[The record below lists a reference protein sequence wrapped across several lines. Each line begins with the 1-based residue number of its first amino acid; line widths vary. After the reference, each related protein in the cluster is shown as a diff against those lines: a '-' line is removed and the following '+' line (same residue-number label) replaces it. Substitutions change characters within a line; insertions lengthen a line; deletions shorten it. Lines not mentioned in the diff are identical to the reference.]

1 MKKIF
6 LIIFFSFF
14 FSTVSNSKIYKLEKC
29 YSSYSTV
36 NPSLVTKKFDN
47 DVFEKF
53 NIFVDTEKKKI
64 QSTIIFTDK
73 YFELSKKNNTNKK
86 NVTKIYTSTE
96 DITYIDEKNNYFVS
110 IGEVKLMNKIETLR
124 TSINYKNKT
133 VIVEKGKFIDVL
145 SCEQ

>member
-6 LIIFFSFF
+6 LVILFSFL

-53 NIFVDTEKKKI
+53 NVFVDTEKKKI

-73 YFELSKKNNTNKK
+73 YFELSKKNNTNK
-86 NVTKIYTSTE
+86 NITKIYTSIE
-96 DITYIDEKNNYFVS
+96 DITYIDEKNNYFIS
-110 IGEVKLMNKIETLR
+110 IGEVRLMNKIEILR
-124 TSINYKNKT
+124 TSINYTNKK
-133 VIVEKGKFIDVL
+133 VIIEKGKFIDVL
-145 SCEQ
+145 SCE

>member
-1 MKKIF
+1 MRNTRLSI
-6 LIIFFSFF
+6 
-14 FSTVSNSKIYKLEKC
+14 N
-29 YSSYSTV
+29 
-36 NPSLVTKKFDN
+36 
-47 DVFEKF
+47 
-53 NIFVDTEKKKI
+53 
-64 QSTIIFTDK
+64 
-73 YFELSKKNNTNKK
+73 ELSKKNNTNKK

-133 VIVEKGKFIDVL
+133 VIIEKGKFIDVL

>member
-53 NIFVDTEKKKI
+53 NIFVDTEKRKI

-86 NVTKIYTSTE
+86 NITKIYTSNE
-96 DITYIDEKNNYFVS
+96 DIVFIDEKNNYFVS
-110 IGEVKLMNKIETLR
+110 TGEVKFMNKLETFR
-124 TSINYKNKT
+124 TAINYKNKT
-133 VIVEKGKFIDVL
+133 VVIEKAKFIDIF
-145 SCEQ
+145 SCE

>member
-1 MKKIF
+1 M
-6 LIIFFSFF
+6 
-14 FSTVSNSKIYKLEKC
+14 
-29 YSSYSTV
+29 
-36 NPSLVTKKFDN
+36 
-47 DVFEKF
+47 FEKF

-86 NVTKIYTSTE
+86 NITKIYTSIE
-96 DITYIDEKNNYFVS
+96 DISYIDEKNNYFVS

-133 VIVEKGKFIDVL
+133 VIIEKGKFIDVL